1 MVNAAVASPM
11 TDPHFARMVSATTGF
26 FFWGIM
32 LLVAEYSSP
41 SSTKPNSVELQRMSS
56 SAILLRSTMRISR
69 TASVSR
75 RKLREETANIEFLM
89 RPSNPRRVATEALST
104 LTEVPAKAA
113 APMGERFTRP

>member
-1 MVNAAVASPM
+1 MGRAFAMVNAAVASPI

-41 SSTKPNSVELQRMSS
+41 SSTNPNSTELHRMSS

-69 TASVSR
+69 TASVSS
-75 RKLREETANIEFLM
+75 RKLREDTANIELVDQ
-89 RPSNPRRVATEALST
+89 PIEPQQRRD
-104 LTEVPAKAA
+104 
-113 APMGERFTRP
+113 